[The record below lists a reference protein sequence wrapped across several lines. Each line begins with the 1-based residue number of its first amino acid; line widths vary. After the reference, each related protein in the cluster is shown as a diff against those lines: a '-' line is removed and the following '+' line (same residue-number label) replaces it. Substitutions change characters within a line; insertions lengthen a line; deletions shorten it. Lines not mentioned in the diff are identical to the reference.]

1 MNENLLALPVA
12 EQLTPSVSLR
22 RIGELPLVVVDHPE
36 VRGAVTLQGAQVVGW
51 QPTGAEPGLWLSEKT
66 EWTEG
71 RAVRG
76 GVPLCWPWFGPAGSP
91 SHGFARTTRWELE
104 AYEES
109 ADGVRLAL
117 SLRDS
122 EETRAL
128 WPHAFTLV
136 ARIVLGATCDIE
148 LEAHGAYET
157 TAALHTYLRI
167 GDIDA
172 VGLTDLGE
180 RYTDNLLHAQGTAE
194 KELRPVGRVERVY
207 TEPVDLSLVQDEGL
221 RRTIEVHHRHQSDVV
236 VWNPGPELSH
246 TMADLTD
253 DGYRQFVC
261 VETARLARPLV
272 STPGNPAVLAVA
284 LRTRAR

>member
-12 EQLTPSVSLR
+12 ERLTPSVSLR

-51 QPTGAEPGLWLSEKT
+51 QPAGGEPGLWLSERT

-71 RAVRG
+71 KAVRG

-91 SHGFARTTRWELE
+91 SHGFARTARWELD

-109 ADGVRLAL
+109 AEGVRLTL
-117 SLRDS
+117 TLGDS
-122 EETRAL
+122 EETRAV
-128 WPHAFTLV
+128 WPHAFALV
-136 ARIVLGATCDIE
+136 ARIVLGATCDVE
-148 LEAHGAYET
+148 LEAHGDYET

-180 RYTDNLLHAQGTAE
+180 RYTDNLRHERGTAE
-194 KELRPVGRVERVY
+194 RELRPVGRVERVY
-207 TEPVDLSLVQDEGL
+207 TEPVALSLVHDEGL
-221 RRTIEVHHRHQSDVV
+221 RRTIEVRHRHQSDVV

-246 TMADLTD
+246 TMTDLTD

-272 STPGNPAVLAVA
+272 SAPGNPARLAVS

>member
-1 MNENLLALPVA
+1 MNENLLSLPVA
-12 EQLTPSVSLR
+12 EQLSPSVSLR
-22 RIGELPLVVVDHPE
+22 RIGELPLVVVDHPG
-36 VRGAVTLQGAQVVGW
+36 VRAAVTLQGAQVVGW

-66 EWTEG
+66 QWSAG

-91 SHGFARTTRWELE
+91 SHGFARITTWELG
-104 AYEES
+104 AHEES
-109 ADGVRLAL
+109 TEGVRLTL
-117 SLRDS
+117 TLRDS

-128 WPHAFTLV
+128 WPHPFTLV
-136 ARIVLGATCDIE
+136 ARIALGATCDIE
-148 LEAHGAYET
+148 LEAHGDYET

-172 VGLTDLGE
+172 VTLTDLGE
-180 RYTDNLLHAQGTAE
+180 RYTDNLLDARGEAE
-194 KELRPVGRVERVY
+194 KELRPLGRVERVY
-207 TEPVDLSLVQDEGL
+207 TEPVDLSLVHDEGL
-221 RRTIEVHHRHQSDVV
+221 GRTIEVHHRHQSDVV

-261 VETARLARPLV
+261 VETARLSRPLI
-272 STPGNPAVLAVA
+272 STPDEPARLAVT
-284 LRTRAR
+284 LRARAR